1 MGRKQAREGA
11 MKLLYQM
18 ESNNDFSESEIELF
32 IENFSFDKG
41 EERYIAECINTVSEN
56 LEEID
61 CHIKANLESWSI
73 HRLAKVDLAA
83 LRISIY
89 EILYRRDIPVEV
101 SINEA
106 IEIVKKYSN
115 SDSFKFINGVLGG
128 FVKSLDSNFKL
139 KVPFPKEDIQENLE
153 EDREEYIDGEGFT
166 ENLDE
171 LSEDDQYMEDKYS
184 AEDEILNKIEDEI

>member
-1 MGRKQAREGA
+1 MSRKNAREGA

-18 ESNNDFSESEIELF
+18 ESNNDFSDIVLEKYL
-32 IENFSFDKG
+32 ENFSFDEM
-41 EERYIAECINTVSEN
+41 EEKYIVESIRSINEN
-56 LEEID
+56 LEMID
-61 CHIKANLESWSI
+61 KHIAENLESWSI

-89 EILYRRDIPVEV
+89 EILYRKDIPTEV

-128 FVKSLDSNFKL
+128 FVKNLNQNK
-139 KVPFPKEDIQENLE
+139 IQEN
-153 EDREEYIDGEGFT
+153 
-166 ENLDE
+166 
-171 LSEDDQYMEDKYS
+171 K
-184 AEDEILNKIEDEI
+184 